1 MSGSIAIAY
10 LSSSEA
16 CRYEGRLHDELR
28 DGHDG
33 HRHEPSWNES

>member
-16 CRYEGRLHDELR
+16 CRYEGRLHDEPH
-28 DGHDG
+28 DDHDG
-33 HRHEPSWNES
+33 HRHGPSKNEP